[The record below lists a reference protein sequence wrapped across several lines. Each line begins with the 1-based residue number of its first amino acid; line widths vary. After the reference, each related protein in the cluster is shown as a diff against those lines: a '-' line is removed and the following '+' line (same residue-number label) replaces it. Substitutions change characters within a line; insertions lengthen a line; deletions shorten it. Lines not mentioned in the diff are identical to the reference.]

1 MTERPSDPS
10 APERPLQPGQ
20 PLNLDAI
27 AAATGVSI
35 MTVSRVINHPEK
47 VAEKTRTRVLDAIR
61 DMGFIL
67 NRVAGSLSQSASRI
81 VGTVVPPII
90 NTGVA
95 EQVQGM
101 SDMLTARGYQL
112 IVSPGEL
119 TSDQEEQRVME
130 ILGWQPAGLILQ
142 AFPTSERIRKLLR
155 ERRYPVVEI
164 SEIEGVEP
172 IDCVVGI
179 SNFRAAYAMTEY
191 LHGRGYRRIAFIGA
205 TPHGNDRAARRTLG
219 YRAACEGL
227 GMPPLIRIGPMDNT
241 FGSRALAELTAE
253 APDVDAV
260 FCASDTTAVGVI
272 FECQRRG
279 WSIPG
284 RLAVAGFGDLE
295 IASQIVPTM
304 TTVHVDRLEMGRTAA
319 ATMLK
324 RVAGSTERVVI
335 DVGFEIVQRE
345 ST

>member
-1 MTERPSDPS
+1 MKKEREAGPVIYPAQHS
-10 APERPLQPGQ
+10 Q

-27 AAATGVSI
+27 ATATGVSI
-35 MTVSRVINHPEK
+35 MTVSRVINHPDK
-47 VAEKTRTRVLDAIR
+47 VAEKTRIRVLDAIK

-67 NRVAGSLSQSASRI
+67 NRVAGSLAQSASRI

-90 NTGVA
+90 NTGIA

-101 SDMLTARGYQL
+101 SDMLTAHGYQL

-119 TSDQEEQRVME
+119 TSGQEEQRVLE

-142 AFPTSERIRKLLR
+142 AFPTSERVRKLLR
-155 ERRYPVVEI
+155 ERGYPVVEI

-179 SNFRAAYAMTEY
+179 SNFQAAYEMTEY
-191 LHGRGYRRIAFIGA
+191 LFGRGYRRIGFIGA
-205 TPHGNDRAARRTLG
+205 TPHGHDRAARRTLG
-219 YRAACEGL
+219 YRAACETLGL
-227 GMPPLIRIGPMDNT
+227 PVLVRIGPMENA
-241 FGSRALAELTAE
+241 FGSNALIELTDE
-253 APDVDAV
+253 TPEIDAI

-272 FECQRRG
+272 FECQRRK
-279 WSIPG
+279 WAIPD

-304 TTVHVDRLEMGRTAA
+304 TTVRVNRKEMGRQAA
-319 ATMLK
+319 ATILD
-324 RVAGSTERVVI
+324 RVAGSTTRVVTDI
-335 DVGFEIVQRE
+335 GFKIIQRQ